1 MRARSALL
9 MMAPACLIYGLFT
22 VYPVLRGLYYSFT
35 RYGGVKAADW
45 IGLANYVE
53 MLGDPKAQNALANTA
68 MFAVVVVVA
77 QNGLALVLA
86 SMLYRA
92 PAVRRFASF
101 TLLMPAVL
109 PLIIVGYIWLAIYNP
124 LNGPLNAA
132 LRIVGL
138 GSFEQTWL
146 GNPSIALFAVAMV
159 NVWMFTG
166 YSMVIYLANYVTI
179 PRAIFESCEVD
190 GATGFRRWWRVDRY
204 LLAPSMTVNI
214 ALSTIGTL
222 KIFELPYVMTRGG
235 PVNSTRT
242 LTMVVYDDAFTT
254 GRYGY
259 GMAVAVV
266 LLVFTVIVSAMQVSW
281 LRYRESRI

>member
-1 MRARSALL
+1 MRARTAIL
-9 MMAPACLIYGLFT
+9 MIAPACLIYGLFT
-22 VYPVLRGLYYSFT
+22 VYPVLRGLYFSFT
-35 RYGGVKAADW
+35 RYGGVKASTW
-45 IGLANYVE
+45 IGLDNYVE
-53 MLGDPKAQNALANTA
+53 MLGDPKVQNALTNTV
-68 MFAVVVVVA
+68 MFAVVVVVV
-77 QNGLALVLA
+77 QNGLALALA

-92 PAVRRFASF
+92 PSVRRLASF

-124 LNGPLNAA
+124 LNGSLNAS
-132 LRIVGL
+132 LRLVGL
-138 GSFEQTWL
+138 GSLEQLWL

-159 NVWMFTG
+159 TVWMFTG

-179 PRAIFESCEVD
+179 PRELFEACEVD
-190 GATGFRRWWRVDRY
+190 GATGLRRWWRVDRY

-242 LTMVVYDDAFTT
+242 LTMVVYSDAFTI

-266 LLVFTVIVSAMQVSW
+266 LLVLTVLVSAIQVSW
-281 LRYRESRI
+281 LRHRETRI

>member
-1 MRARSALL
+1 MRARSAIL

-22 VYPVLRGLYYSFT
+22 VYPVLRGLYFSFT
-35 RYGGVKAADW
+35 RYGGVKAATWVGVD
-45 IGLANYVE
+45 NYVE
-53 MLGDPKAQNALANTA
+53 MLGDPKVQNALTNTV
-68 MFAVVVVVA
+68 MFAVVVVVV
-77 QNGLALVLA
+77 QNSVALTLA

-92 PAVRRFASF
+92 PSVRRLASF
-101 TLLMPAVL
+101 TLLTPAVL

-124 LNGPLNAA
+124 LNGPLNAS
-132 LRIVGL
+132 LRLVGL
-138 GSFEQTWL
+138 GSLEQLWL
-146 GNPSIALFAVAMV
+146 GNPSVALLAVAMV

-166 YSMVIYLANYVTI
+166 YSMVIYLANYVAI
-179 PRAIFESCEVD
+179 PRELFEACEVD

-259 GMAVAVV
+259 GTAVAVV
-266 LLVFTVIVSAMQVSW
+266 LLVFTVLVSAIQVSW
-281 LRYRESRI
+281 LRYRETRI